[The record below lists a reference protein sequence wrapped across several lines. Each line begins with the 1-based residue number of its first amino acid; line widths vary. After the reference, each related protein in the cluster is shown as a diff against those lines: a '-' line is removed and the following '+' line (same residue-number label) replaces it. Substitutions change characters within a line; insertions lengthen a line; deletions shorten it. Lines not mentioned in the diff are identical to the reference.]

1 MSQTLRMQS
10 VQSPI
15 IPVVGE
21 LIRENPGTISLGQG
35 VVHYGPPPQAVEHIR
50 KFLARPENHK
60 YQLVAGIPELREAI
74 RAKLAADNHLT
85 VGRDARI
92 FVTAG
97 GNMAFVNAVL
107 AITDPGDEVVL
118 NVPYYFN
125 HEMAVR
131 IADCKSV
138 CVGTDENYQLRP
150 GAIREAI
157 GPRTRAV
164 VTISPNNPTGAVYP
178 ETALREVNGICR
190 DRGVYHVHDEAYEY
204 FTYDGARHFSPGSIP
219 GSAGHTLSLFSLS
232 KSYGFA
238 SWRIGYMV
246 IPERLFTPI
255 KKIQDTILICPPVIS
270 QWAAVGALEVG
281 AQYCRRKLEG
291 IAEVRRIVLDELA
304 AVGDLLTVP
313 PARGAFYFLLR
324 VHAEVDSMELVERL
338 IREHK
343 VAVIPG
349 TTFGIET
356 PCTLRIAYAA
366 LRKPTAAEGIGR
378 LVRGLRAILGRPAN
392 A

>member
-1 MSQTLRMQS
+1 MRQSLRMQS

-35 VVHYGPPPQAVEHIR
+35 VVHYGPPPEAIEHIQ
-50 KFLARPENHK
+50 KFLSRPEHHK
-60 YQLVAGIPELREAI
+60 YQLVPGIPELREAI
-74 RAKLAADNHLT
+74 RAKLAADNHVT
-85 VGRDARI
+85 VGEGARI

-125 HEMAVR
+125 HEMAVT
-131 IADCKSV
+131 IADCTPV
-138 CVGTDENYQLRP
+138 CVATDEDYQLRP
-150 GAIREAI
+150 AAIREAI

-178 ETALREVNGICR
+178 QSALREVNGICR
-190 DRGVYHVHDEAYEY
+190 EHRVYHVHDEAYEY
-204 FTYDGARHFSPGSIP
+204 FTYDGATHFSPGSIP
-219 GSAGHTLSLFSLS
+219 GSADHTISLFSLS

-246 IPERLFTPI
+246 IPQRLSMPI

-270 QWAAVGALEVG
+270 QWAAVGALGVG
-281 AQYCRRKLEG
+281 ADYCRERLAG
-291 IAEVRRIVLDELA
+291 IAEVRRIVLDGLA
-304 AVGDLLTVP
+304 AVADLLTVP

-324 VHAEVDSMELVERL
+324 MHTQMDSMELVERL

-356 PCTLRIAYAA
+356 GCYLRIAYAA

-378 LVRGLRAILGRPAN
+378 LVRGLRAILGG
-392 A
+392 